1 MLEADCLPAR
11 STVLVLATKP
21 MGVNSKNKYK
31 AAVAASLLAFLSSII
46 RLPSKVR
53 ALSTVVRV

>member
-1 MLEADCLPAR
+1 
-11 STVLVLATKP
+11 